1 MGKVTDE
8 VKGPTSLA
16 MRLFEPGMSPMHRA
30 GLGGLACTLRHIEEK
45 YRAGFLTDE
54 EIPGGPWENG
64 IPPWEITPLEITLF
78 FGKPQSAGEF
88 LERLFAIAFSIKD
101 GLIYLPA
108 QHRNEPS
115 PEVLVELQNGLTLTF
130 LQHGL
135 VRKLESTE
143 YTTTYEVDDHKI
155 LVSFKRCS
163 FYKHQAMFQA
173 NPDI

>member
-1 MGKVTDE
+1 MGKVTHE

-64 IPPWEITPLEITLF
+64 IPPWKITPLEVTLF
-78 FGKPQSAGEF
+78 FGKPQFAGEF
-88 LERLFAIAFSIKD
+88 LKRLFRVAFGIKD

-115 PEVLVELQNGLTLTF
+115 PEVLVELQNGLTLTL
-130 LQHGL
+130 LQHQKS
-135 VRKLESTE
+135 RSLEGVKSTMS
-143 YTTTYEVDDHKI
+143 YEVDAHKVNI
-155 LVSFKRCS
+155 SFK
-163 FYKHQAMFQA
+163 
-173 NPDI
+173 